1 MRPALPF
8 PALPLLAFPLLA
20 LPGCDA
26 ASLTA
31 GAAVN
36 IASVTLVGRSVPD
49 IVISGLSGRDCSIV
63 RMDRGLSYCGPS
75 QEPPGPAPYCTP
87 SLGRVDCWV
96 TRPASI
102 PMQRGVVDGQVA
114 LTPAQEANRTAW
126 WPGLPRDLLQF
137 DLEP

>member
-1 MRPALPF
+1 MRA
-8 PALPLLAFPLLA
+8 ALPLLALLA

-31 GAAVN
+31 GAAAN
-36 IASVTLVGRSVPD
+36 LASITLVGRSVPD

-63 RMDRGLSYCGPS
+63 RVDRGLSYCAAE
-75 QEPPGPAPYCTP
+75 QAPPGPAPYCTP

-102 PMQRGVVDGQVA
+102 PMQRGVVDGPVA
-114 LTPAQEANRTAW
+114 LTPAQEADRTAW
-126 WPGLPRDLLQF
+126 WPGLPRDLIRI
-137 DLEP
+137 EPFTEP

>member
-1 MRPALPF
+1 MA
-8 PALPLLAFPLLA
+8 LLA
-20 LPGCDA
+20 LSGCDA

-36 IASVTLVGRSVPD
+36 LASVTLVGRSVPD

-63 RMDRGLSYCGPS
+63 RVDRGLSYCAAEQPV
-75 QEPPGPAPYCTP
+75 PGPAPYCTP

-102 PMQRGVVDGQVA
+102 PMQRGVVDGPVA
-114 LTPAQEANRTAW
+114 LTPAQEADRTAW
-126 WPGLPRDLLQF
+126 WPGLPRDLLRI
-137 DLEP
+137 EPFAEP

>member
-1 MRPALPF
+1 MRA
-8 PALPLLAFPLLA
+8 ALPLLAVLA
-20 LPGCDA
+20 LTGCDA

-36 IASVTLVGRSVPD
+36 VASVTLVGRSVPD

-63 RMDRGLSYCGPS
+63 RIDRGMSYCGPS
-75 QEPPGPAPYCTP
+75 EAAPSPAPYCTP
-87 SLGRVDCWV
+87 SIGRVDCWV

-102 PMQRGVVDGQVA
+102 PMQRGVVDGPVA

-126 WPGLPRDLLQF
+126 WPGLPRGMLDGLVQV
-137 DLEP
+137 EPGPSPE